1 MKKMSLQEEI
11 GEQLKQ
17 AMRDKDQT
25 ALAALRGI
33 KSALQYKQVEPGAKE
48 LDDATVLQVI
58 QKEVKKRKDSI
69 EQFRQGNR
77 EDLAAAEEA
86 QLAIIEKYVPREMS
100 DAEIGELA
108 KAAIAEL
115 GASTKKEMGAVMKT
129 IMPQVAG
136 RADGKRV
143 NQIVGGLLS

>member
-1 MKKMSLQEEI
+1 MSLIEEI

-17 AMRDKDQT
+17 AMRDKDQV
-25 ALAALRGI
+25 ALAALRSI

-48 LDDATVLQVI
+48 LDDAAVLQVI

-77 EDLAAAEEA
+77 EDLAAAEIA
-86 QLAIIEKYVPREMS
+86 QLAIIEKFVPQEMS
-100 DAEIGELA
+100 DEEIAELA

-115 GASTKKEMGAVMKT
+115 GASTKKEMGAVMKAL
-129 IMPQVAG
+129 MPKVAG

-143 NQIVGGLLS
+143 NQIVGSLLG

>member
-1 MKKMSLQEEI
+1 MSLTEEI

-17 AMRDKDQT
+17 AMRDKDQV
-25 ALAALRGI
+25 ALAALRSI

-48 LDDATVLQVI
+48 LDDAAVIQVI

-77 EDLAAAEEA
+77 EDLAAAEIA
-86 QLAIIEKYVPREMS
+86 QLAIIEKFVPQEMS
-100 DAEIGELA
+100 DEEIAELA

-115 GASTKKEMGAVMKT
+115 GASTKKEMGAVMKAL
-129 IMPQVAG
+129 MPKVAG

-143 NQIVGGLLS
+143 NQIVGSLLG

>member
-1 MKKMSLQEEI
+1 MSLTEEI

-17 AMRDKDQT
+17 AMRDKDQV
-25 ALAALRGI
+25 ALAALRSI

-48 LDDATVLQVI
+48 LDDAAVLQVI

-77 EDLAAAEEA
+77 EDLAAAEIA
-86 QLAIIEKYVPREMS
+86 QLAIIEKFVPQEMS
-100 DAEIGELA
+100 DEEIAELA

-115 GASTKKEMGAVMKT
+115 GASTKKEMGAVMKAL
-129 IMPQVAG
+129 MPKVAG

-143 NQIVGGLLS
+143 NQIVGSLLG